1 MCFISILM
9 HNVKRCHPNPYQW
22 EAIPISTQFKSLS
35 RFLSQKKYFQNC
47 PLKKKTFSK
56 LLSQNCSIPQN
67 CFLEKDI
74 FKKYFFKIAP
84 LKGHFQITLSKR
96 AFLKLLPVK
105 NIFSKFFS
113 PKIIKIMHYQ
123 NCFLKKRHLRSCFP
137 RKDILLIY
145 NFNPFFIWII
155 INKSWIICVISFFF
169 FS

>member
-22 EAIPISTQFKSLS
+22 KAIPISTQFKSLS
-35 RFLSQKKYFQNC
+35 KLLSQKKN
-47 PLKKKTFSK
+47 FSK

-105 NIFSKFFS
+105 NIFSRFFS
-113 PKIIKIMHYQ
+113 QKIIKIMHYQ
-123 NCFLKKRHLRSCFP
+123 NCFLKTRHLRSCFL
-137 RKDILLIY
+137 RKDIVLIY
-145 NFNPFFIWII
+145 NFNPFFIRII
-155 INKSWIICVISFFF
+155 INKSWIICLISFFF
-169 FS
+169 FSSMY